1 MNQGLRILLVED
13 SDLLAGAVSR
23 ELEREYGHTVTAVR
37 DPLDLDTMLA
47 AEHFDAAVVDLLY
60 EHLNRDFDALRL
72 SGRLRVRGDALL
84 VSGLTAV
91 RTLNARRPAPV
102 PTVVWTS
109 GEANRRLHLLYA
121 YQNLGVRSYC
131 SKSPGTGRLDTLE
144 TAVREAAAGRYHVD
158 PVLNPYL
165 PSDRA
170 RSTSGILFQ
179 EENKRAIWRA
189 IALGAPTREEIGR
202 LAGYAPRTV
211 GRLIPE
217 MYSALREFDIGLAE
231 SRTPFVDLVRYVAGN
246 WQFFLDE
253 AVRAEYP

>member
-1 MNQGLRILLVED
+1 MKQGLRILLVED

-23 ELEREYGHTVTAVR
+23 ELDREYGHTVVTVH
-37 DPLDLDTMLA
+37 DPVDLNSLLDR
-47 AEHFDAAVVDLLY
+47 EQFDVAIVDLLY
-60 EHLNRDFDALRL
+60 EHLNRAFDTLRL
-72 SGRLRVRGDALL
+72 SGRLSVRGSTLL
-84 VSGLTAV
+84 ISGLSAI
-91 RTLNARRPAPV
+91 RSLNARSPAI

-131 SKSPGTGRLDTLE
+131 SKSPGTGKLDTLE
-144 TAVREAAAGRYHVD
+144 KTMREAAYGRSFVD

-165 PSDRA
+165 PADGSRT
-170 RSTSGILFQ
+170 TSSILMQ
-179 EENKRAIWRA
+179 DENKRAIWRA
-189 IALGAPTREEIGR
+189 VALGGTTREEIGR

-217 MYSALREFDIGLAE
+217 MYANLMEFDVGLAE
-231 SRTPFVDLVRYVAGN
+231 SRTPFVDLVRYVASN

-253 AVRAEYP
+253 AVRVEYP

>member
-1 MNQGLRILLVED
+1 MKQGLRILLVED

-23 ELEREYGHTVTAVR
+23 ELEREYGHTVVTVH
-37 DPLDLDTMLA
+37 DPVNLVTLLDTK
-47 AEHFDAAVVDLLY
+47 HFDVAIVDLLY
-60 EHLNRDFDALRL
+60 EHLNRAFDSLRL
-72 SGRLRVRGDALL
+72 SGQLSVRESTLL
-84 VSGLTAV
+84 ISGLTAI
-91 RTLNARRPAPV
+91 RSLNARKPAI

-121 YQNLGVRSYC
+121 FQNLGVRSYC
-131 SKSPGTGRLDTLE
+131 SKSPGTGRLDILE
-144 TAVREAAAGRYHVD
+144 KTVREAACGRIYVD

-165 PSDRA
+165 PADNA
-170 RSTSGILFQ
+170 RTTSGILMQ

-189 IALGAPTREEIGR
+189 VALGGATREEIGR

-217 MYSALREFDIGLAE
+217 MYSDLMEFDVGLAE
-231 SRTPFVDLVRYVAGN
+231 SRTPFVDLVRYVASN

>member
-1 MNQGLRILLVED
+1 MKHGMRILLVED

-37 DPLDLDTMLA
+37 DPLGLDALLD
-47 AEHFDAAVVDLLY
+47 AERFDAAVVDLLY

-91 RTLNARRPAPV
+91 RTLHGRPAPT

-144 TAVREAAAGRYHVD
+144 RAVREAAAGRFHVD

-165 PSDRA
+165 PSENA
-170 RSTSGILFQ
+170 RSTSRILLQ
-179 EENKRAIWRA
+179 DEGKRAIWRA
-189 IALGAPTREEIGR
+189 VALGAHTREEIGR
-202 LAGYAPRTV
+202 LAGYSPRTV

-217 MYSALREFDIGLAE
+217 MYAALMEFDIGLVE

>member
-1 MNQGLRILLVED
+1 MKQGLRILLVED

-23 ELEREYGHTVTAVR
+23 ELDREYGHTVVTVH
-37 DPLDLDTMLA
+37 DPLNLDALLA
-47 AEHFDAAVVDLLY
+47 TERFDVAIVDLLY
-60 EHLNRDFDALRL
+60 EHLNRAFDTLRL
-72 SGRLRVRGDALL
+72 SGRLSVRRDTLL
-84 VSGLTAV
+84 ISGLTAI
-91 RTLNARRPAPV
+91 RTLHARTPAI

-131 SKSPGTGRLDTLE
+131 SKSPGTGRLDVLE
-144 TAVREAAAGRYHVD
+144 RTVREAALGRPYVD

-165 PSDRA
+165 PADNA
-170 RSTSGILFQ
+170 RTTSGILLR

-189 IALGAPTREEIGR
+189 VARGAAAREEIGR
-202 LAGYAPRTV
+202 LTGYAPRTV

-217 MYSALREFDIGLAE
+217 MYEGLREFDVGLVE
-231 SRTPFVDLVRYVAGN
+231 SRTPFVDLVRYVASN

-253 AVRAEYP
+253 AVRVEYP